1 MLTRS
6 NKKSSN
12 VRNSSGNIII
22 VKLNS
27 TQNKTKKMKQI
38 LVFLYMCN
46 IKYIYSNKPTVR
58 QRDRLISTCIR
69 TFVNM
74 QTIILFSI
82 SSAAL
87 VALIAFESDSVSKS
101 SQSSQ
106 SSSTSSALTET
117 KLQLS
122 RSEKFSMFQNE
133 VRRKRIF
140 SKYQKKKNL

>member
-1 MLTRS
+1 MKIALALKLEIEEQRS
-6 NKKSSN
+6 VKLNLHVNSFKQKKSSN

-22 VKLNS
+22 VKLNL
-27 TQNKTKKMKQI
+27 TQNKKKKMKQI

-82 SSAAL
+82 SSVAL

-101 SQSSQ
+101 S
-106 SSSTSSALTET
+106 
-117 KLQLS
+117 
-122 RSEKFSMFQNE
+122 
-133 VRRKRIF
+133 
-140 SKYQKKKNL
+140 